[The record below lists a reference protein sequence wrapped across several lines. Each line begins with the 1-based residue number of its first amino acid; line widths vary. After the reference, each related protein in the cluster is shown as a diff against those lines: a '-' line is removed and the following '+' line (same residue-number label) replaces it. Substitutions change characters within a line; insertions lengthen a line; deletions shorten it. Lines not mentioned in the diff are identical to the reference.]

1 LNHAEGPKTITAPVI
16 EARHLSKQFVHKAS
30 SPFTAPAP
38 PLRAV
43 DDVSF
48 SIAPGETLGLVGE
61 SGCGK
66 STVGRLLLA
75 LLPASGGSVIF
86 EGQDLTQL
94 DANAIRPLRRG
105 MQMIFQDPYGAL
117 NPRMT
122 VERIVTEPLVIH
134 GARRDAAL
142 RERAQELLHLV
153 GLPPAHAS
161 RYPHEF
167 SGGQRQRIGIARALA
182 LQPKLVICDEPV
194 SALDVSVQAQV
205 VNLLQDLQEK
215 FGLAYLFIGHDLAV
229 VRHISHRVAVM
240 YLGKLVEV
248 STRNNVYRAP
258 LHPYTRALID
268 SVPPSRPSRA
278 RRGAVLA
285 GDPATSGRPTAG
297 CVFQNRCPKVIDL
310 CRGTEPPLLEQRP
323 GHWVACLRVDT
334 DSGASF
340 IYPVQTPHNRST
352 A

>member
-1 LNHAEGPKTITAPVI
+1 MTTARPSSASAPVI
-16 EARHLSKQFVHKAS
+16 EAISLSKQFVLKAAS
-30 SPFTAPAP
+30 VLGAVPA

-48 SIAPGETLGLVGE
+48 SIAAGETLGLVGE

-75 LLPASGGSVIF
+75 LLPASSGSVIF
-86 EGQDLTQL
+86 DGQDLTKL
-94 DANAIRPLRRG
+94 DAESIRPLRRG

-122 VERIVTEPLVIH
+122 VERIVSEPLIIH
-134 GARRDAAL
+134 GARRDAAT
-142 RERAQELLHLV
+142 RDRTRELLELV

-182 LQPKLVICDEPV
+182 LNPRLVICDEAV
-194 SALDVSVQAQV
+194 SALDVSVQAQI
-205 VNLLQDLQEK
+205 VNLLQDLQERL
-215 FGLAYLFIGHDLAV
+215 GLAYLFIGHDLAV

-240 YLGKLVEV
+240 YLGKLVEL
-248 STRNNVYRAP
+248 SDRRAIYQSP

-268 SVPPSRPSRA
+268 SVPPSRPSRQ
-278 RRGAVLA
+278 RRSPVIA
-285 GDPATSGRPTAG
+285 GDPALSVRPEAG
-297 CVFQNRCPKVIDL
+297 CVFKHRCPRVL
-310 CRGTEPPLLEQRP
+310 ERCRLVEPAMIQHRV
-323 GHWVACLRVDT
+323 GHWAACHLIDAEAGVSAVPSIT
-334 DSGASF
+334 TGSL
-340 IYPVQTPHNRST
+340 
-352 A
+352 